1 MSMSTST
8 VVCPACAH
16 AASADLGTCPRC
28 RGALRDPLLGTVLG
42 DRYRI
47 LARLGTGGM
56 GAVYRAEHLTLKRDV
71 AVKVLLPEMGN
82 KEEFVRRFQREA
94 ESASRLAH
102 INIISVTDFGR
113 TPDGLLFLVMEY
125 LDGEALSALIR
136 RGPIAL
142 PRAVAIFGQILD
154 GLGHAH
160 AAGIV
165 HRDLKPDNIMLV
177 EREGRSDVVKL
188 LDFGIAK
195 VTDPEGHRE
204 ALTQAGVI
212 FGTPEYLS
220 PEQALGEG
228 VDARADLYAAGV
240 ILYEMLTGRRP
251 FESDDKVKIIS
262 MHLSHPVPGIETLDL
277 GFALPAPVT
286 ELVMQSLEKP
296 REHRFSSAA
305 AFRSALAEAVAAS
318 PPPVVSPSPSAGGS
332 WAQAA
337 VTRAGG
343 DGGSPRRDAASRLG
357 APQPRGDGAVQ
368 SERGSPVAGHPSSH
382 GSARSSGLSRS
393 PVTWMVLAI
402 AAAVGLGGLGWLALG
417 RRASGPPR
425 SPVVKAAVPSVAP
438 APPELAAQLRVVE
451 AWLAAAETAKARVSL
466 EELLAQHPRD
476 ARVRY
481 LLGRVAFA
489 EDRRAQALDSY
500 REAIALDPGFRADAV
515 LLEHL
520 DLILTDPRN
529 DGRGADPKAADAA
542 LELAIERVG
551 RPATELLVR
560 VANAPGDVDRRR
572 KAALALDELGEGA
585 RVDRVSLAVAALK
598 RAASCEDRKP
608 LVVQL
613 GNSQDLR
620 ALAPLRGLRPRSG
633 LGGLFAPA
641 PDASCMKAELDAAI
655 QKLEE
660 RLPPERKTTRRSSNR
675 KSGAHGSLMRGR

>member
-16 AASADLGTCPRC
+16 AASAELGTCPRC

-177 EREGRSDVVKL
+177 EREGRPDVVKL

-220 PEQALGEG
+220 PEQALGEP

-262 MHLSHPVPGIETLDL
+262 MHLSHAVPGIETLDL
-277 GFALPAPVT
+277 GFALPGPVT

-318 PPPVVSPSPSAGGS
+318 PPPLVSPPAGP
-332 WAQAA
+332 WAQAVA
-337 VTRAGG
+337 RTGSGAGS
-343 DGGSPRRDAASRLG
+343 SPDASRPG
-357 APQPRGDGAVQ
+357 ALQSRADGPVQ
-368 SERGSPVAGHPSSH
+368 GERSGHGSSH
-382 GSARSSGLSRS
+382 GSSPGSSPGSSGLRRS
-393 PVTWMVLAI
+393 PVTWLVLAI

-417 RRASGPPR
+417 HRASGPPR
-425 SPVVKAAVPSVAP
+425 SPVVKARVPSVAP
-438 APPELAAQLRVVE
+438 APAELAVQLRVVE
-451 AWLAAAETAKARVSL
+451 SWLAAAETAKARVSL
-466 EELLAQHPRD
+466 EQLLAQHPSD

-489 EDRRAQALDSY
+489 EDRRVQALDNY

-520 DLILTDPRN
+520 GLVLTDPRN

-560 VANAPGDVDRRR
+560 VANAPGDVDRRQ

-585 RVDRVSLAVAALK
+585 RVDHVSLAVAALR
-598 RAASCEDRKP
+598 RAAACEDRKP

-633 LGGLFAPA
+633 LGGLFAQA
-641 PDASCMKAELDAAI
+641 PDSSCMKAELDAAI

-660 RLPPERKTTRRSSNR
+660 RLPPERKATRRSSNR
-675 KSGAHGSLMRGR
+675 KSSAHGPLMRGR

>member
-1 MSMSTST
+1 
-8 VVCPACAH
+8 
-16 AASADLGTCPRC
+16 
-28 RGALRDPLLGTVLG
+28 VLG

-136 RGPIAL
+136 RGPVAL
-142 PRAVAIFGQILD
+142 PRAVVIFGQILD

-220 PEQALGEG
+220 PEQALGEP

-262 MHLSHPVPGIETLDL
+262 MHLSHAVPGIETLDL
-277 GFALPAPVT
+277 GFALPGPVT
-286 ELVMQSLEKP
+286 ELVMQALEKP

-318 PPPVVSPSPSAGGS
+318 PPPVVSPAVAPRASAAAGVADGPIAGGRDPGSS
-332 WAQAA
+332 WL
-337 VTRAGG
+337 R
-343 DGGSPRRDAASRLG
+343 
-357 APQPRGDGAVQ
+357 
-368 SERGSPVAGHPSSH
+368 
-382 GSARSSGLSRS
+382 RS
-393 PVTWMVLAI
+393 PVTWLVLAI
-402 AAAVGLGGLGWLALG
+402 AGAVGLGGLGWLALG
-417 RRASGPPR
+417 HRASGPAR
-425 SPVVKAAVPSVAP
+425 SAVVKARVPSVAP
-438 APPELAAQLRVVE
+438 APPELAVQLRGVE

-466 EELLAQHPRD
+466 EELRAKYPGD

-481 LLGRVAFA
+481 LFGRVAFA
-489 EDRRAQALDSY
+489 EDRRVQALDNY

-520 DLILTDPRN
+520 GLVLTDPRN
-529 DGRGADPKAADAA
+529 EGRGADPKAADAA

-560 VANAPGDVDRRR
+560 VANASGDVDRRQ
-572 KAALALDELGEGA
+572 KAALALGELGEGA
-585 RVDRVSLAVAALK
+585 RVDHVSLGLAALR

-608 LVVQL
+608 LVVEL

-620 ALAPLRGLRPRSG
+620 ALGPLRGLRPRSG
-633 LGGLFAPA
+633 LGGLFAQT
-641 PDASCMKAELDAAI
+641 PDSSCMKSELDAAI

-660 RLPPERKTTRRSSNR
+660 RLPPPERRTTRRSSNR
-675 KSGAHGSLMRGR
+675 KSGSHAPLMRGR

>member
-136 RGPIAL
+136 RGPIPL
-142 PRAVAIFGQILD
+142 PRAVVIFGQILD

-177 EREGRSDVVKL
+177 ERAGRSDVVKL

-220 PEQALGEG
+220 PEQALGEP

-262 MHLSHPVPGIETLDL
+262 MHLSHAVPGIETLDL
-277 GFALPAPVT
+277 GFALPGPVT
-286 ELVMQSLEKP
+286 ELIMQSLEKP

-318 PPPVVSPSPSAGGS
+318 PPPVVPPSAGPRASEGMTAGPVHGGRDPGS
-332 WAQAA
+332 SWL
-337 VTRAGG
+337 R
-343 DGGSPRRDAASRLG
+343 
-357 APQPRGDGAVQ
+357 
-368 SERGSPVAGHPSSH
+368 
-382 GSARSSGLSRS
+382 RS
-393 PVTWMVLAI
+393 PVTWMALAI

-417 RRASGPPR
+417 HRASGPPR
-425 SPVVKAAVPSVAP
+425 SPVVTARVPSVAP
-438 APPELAAQLRVVE
+438 APPELAVQLRAVE
-451 AWLAAAETAKARVSL
+451 AWLAAAETTKARVSL
-466 EELLAQHPRD
+466 EELLAQHPGD
-476 ARVRY
+476 ARIRY

-489 EDRRAQALDSY
+489 EDRRIQALDNY
-500 REAIALDPGFRADAV
+500 REAIARDPGFRADAV

-520 DLILTDPRN
+520 GLVLTDPRN
-529 DGRGADPKAADAA
+529 DARGADPKAADAA

-560 VANAPGDVDRRR
+560 VANAPGDVDRRQ

-585 RVDRVSLAVAALK
+585 RVDRVSLGVAALR

-633 LGGLFAPA
+633 LGGLFAQT
-641 PDASCMKAELDAAI
+641 PDSSCMKPELDAAI
-655 QKLEE
+655 QKLED

-675 KSGAHGSLMRGR
+675 KSGAHAPLMRGR